1 VRHFA
6 AGKKYIFHFIDLIS
20 KLMTGIQL
28 VVFDMAGTTIRDK
41 GNVGKAFIEAFKENG
56 IEIPFEE
63 VKKVMGWRKID
74 AVKMLLQKF
83 NNNVDEELAEKIHAA
98 FIQNMI
104 RHYEEDSSLS
114 ALPYV
119 EETFADLKQRGVKIA
134 LNTGFPR
141 SIADTILR
149 RLNWEAGKTIDAVI
163 ASDEVPEGRP
173 HPYMIRSV
181 MKQLQVTDSNA
192 VAKVGDTEVDVEEG
206 RSAGCGLVVSV
217 TTGAYSRVQLEQ
229 YKPDKIIDS
238 LAELSSLIQ

>member
-1 VRHFA
+1 M
-6 AGKKYIFHFIDLIS
+6 S
-20 KLMTGIQL
+20 GIQL

-41 GNVGKAFIEAFKENG
+41 GNVGKAFIDAFKENG
-56 IEIPFEE
+56 IDIPIEE

-74 AVKMLLQKF
+74 AVRMLLEKF
-83 NNNVDEELAEKIHAA
+83 HNNVGEELAEKIHEQ
-98 FIQNMI
+98 FIHNMI
-104 RHYEEDSSLS
+104 THYEQDTTLGP
-114 ALPYV
+114 LPFV
-119 EETFADLKQRGVKIA
+119 LETFADLKQRGVKIA

-141 SIADTILR
+141 SIADTILK
-149 RLNWEAGKTIDAVI
+149 RLNWEEGKTIDAVI

-217 TTGAYSRVQLEQ
+217 TTGAYSRGQLEQ